1 MNIRMKFLSDGS
13 IVFLAAVAMEQVNAW
28 RALVRPTGIWYSD
41 ILDNVVEELGR
52 LQSPVPDQEARVM
65 ADTLQRF
72 YKTFSP

>member
-1 MNIRMKFLSDGS
+1 
-13 IVFLAAVAMEQVNAW
+13 MEQVNAW

-65 ADTLQRF
+65 ADTLQ
-72 YKTFSP
+72 